1 MEVDDYEEAEHALL
15 LRLVMLPSAA
25 WLPPG
30 KTMQGF
36 GPAFYKPMASRTLS
50 KFAARS
56 VAA

>member
-1 MEVDDYEEAEHALL
+1 
-15 LRLVMLPSAA
+15 MLPSAA